1 MTKKKEDIRI
11 AAKKACRHQN
21 EQDLTM
27 TESKMVIGKVTF
39 TFSLT
44 EDEANAVLYK
54 PKGQI
59 ARNLRKY
66 MNGIL
71 QEAAKRFK
79 ENSDVKECK
88 ESEE

>member
-1 MTKKKEDIRI
+1 MTKKKQPKDI
-11 AAKKACRHQN
+11 KKQ
-21 EQDLTM
+21 ETIIETDVPM
-27 TESKMVIGKVTF
+27 EESKMVIGKVTF

-79 ENSDVKECK
+79 
-88 ESEE
+88 

>member
-1 MTKKKEDIRI
+1 MTKKKNKEV
-11 AAKKACRHQN
+11 AKPIE

-79 ENSDVKECK
+79 DNSDVKECK

>member
-1 MTKKKEDIRI
+1 MTKKKQPKDIEKTTAI
-11 AAKKACRHQN
+11 IDADVPM
-21 EQDLTM
+21 E
-27 TESKMVIGKVTF
+27 ESKMVIDKVTF

-79 ENSDVKECK
+79 EDSNVKECK

>member
-1 MTKKKEDIRI
+1 MYYMTKKKQPKDI
-11 AAKKACRHQN
+11 KKQ
-21 EQDLTM
+21 ETIIETDVPM
-27 TESKMVIGKVTF
+27 EESKMVIGKVTF

-79 ENSDVKECK
+79 
-88 ESEE
+88 

>member
-1 MTKKKEDIRI
+1 MTKKKNKEVV
-11 AAKKACRHQN
+11 KATE

-27 TESKMVIGKVTF
+27 TESKMIIGKITF

-79 ENSDVKECK
+79 DNSNVKECK

>member
-1 MTKKKEDIRI
+1 MTKKKN
-11 AAKKACRHQN
+11 KKVVKPTE

>member
-1 MTKKKEDIRI
+1 MTKKKNKKV
-11 AAKKACRHQN
+11 AKPTE

-59 ARNLRKY
+59 AGNLRKY

-71 QEAAKRFK
+71 LEAAKRFK
-79 ENSDVKECK
+79 EDSNTKEH
-88 ESEE
+88 EELKDL

>member
-1 MTKKKEDIRI
+1 MTKKKTKET
-11 AAKKACRHQN
+11 AKPTE

-71 QEAAKRFK
+71 EEAAKRFK
-79 ENSDVKECK
+79 EDSDVKKCK
-88 ESEE
+88 ESE

>member
-1 MTKKKEDIRI
+1 MTKKKNKEV
-11 AAKKACRHQN
+11 AKPTE

-79 ENSDVKECK
+79 DNSDVKECK

>member
-1 MTKKKEDIRI
+1 MTKKKQPKDI
-11 AAKKACRHQN
+11 KKQ
-21 EQDLTM
+21 ETIIETDKPM
-27 TESKMVIGKVTF
+27 EESKMIIGKVTF

-79 ENSDVKECK
+79 EDSNVKECK

>member
-1 MTKKKEDIRI
+1 MTKKKNKEVV
-11 AAKKACRHQN
+11 KPTE

-79 ENSDVKECK
+79 DNSDVKECK